1 MYFKDLDSFLKLN
14 TPQEI
19 WHLHNPNKKSE
30 RYNNMDYEFHNNDKI
45 YIFDFS
51 EDLIND
57 FVVIKETRYTKL
69 YKHRHK
75 YVELNYV
82 YSGKCKY
89 FVNDKELILEKG
101 DFAIFEQNV
110 IHSAEPKGKNDIVI
124 NIAIKEK
131 IYQSLFINYG
141 EIPNNLFLSFLFDS
155 MNRTCKRN
163 QFLIIKKCN
172 PYIEMIIQT
181 IIHIY
186 FSDREINFELIS
198 KEYFKI
204 LFLHLANQIYDQNLS
219 RFEQK
224 EDDIILNV
232 LQRVQEEFNTITLH
246 KLATEHGY
254 NYNYLSNLIV
264 KKLGK
269 SFSEIKLNRQLEVSE
284 DYLLNSNIPVY
295 KISEI
300 CGFNNL
306 NYFYKKF
313 KEKNHCTPKEW
324 KKNNM

>member
-57 FVVIKETRYTKL
+57 FVVIKETRYTEL

-254 NYNYLSNLIV
+254 N
-264 KKLGK
+264 
-269 SFSEIKLNRQLEVSE
+269 
-284 DYLLNSNIPVY
+284 
-295 KISEI
+295 
-300 CGFNNL
+300 
-306 NYFYKKF
+306 
-313 KEKNHCTPKEW
+313 
-324 KKNNM
+324 